1 MNAKVWMHND
11 DNKKYFSTVTYNDA
25 MNTTRS
31 LVFEGNMAVTLHCF
45 RAERQCDVLIG

>member
-1 MNAKVWMHND
+1 MNAKVWLHND
-11 DNKKYFSTVTYNDA
+11 NNKRYFSTVSYNDA

-31 LVFEGNMAVTLHCF
+31 LVFEGNMAVTLQGF